1 MKIFLLIFFIS
12 AILQVGE
19 KEKQTV
25 DSIVY
30 LEGVTVSARK
40 PMFTLKPN
48 SRKES
53 IHVRGKGKTALI
65 SKVVVDKDKKYKI
78 NAVEFF
84 FNYKW
89 QDIENEGF
97 YIKPLLISAVDGK
110 PAVEYLHS
118 KILYFVSKKIDK
130 VIYIDLS
137 KFNIEIEKVNA
148 FFVGLEF
155 VDAKGN
161 SLYEDFNVT
170 MLPVRKKKYS
180 SYIKGNCSRCV
191 FTPFD
196 LDEKTGLSLKY
207 TIYYE

>member
-1 MKIFLLIFFIS
+1 MKIFFVILFIS
-12 AILQVGE
+12 TILQVDG
-19 KEKQTV
+19 KEKQTA

-40 PMFTLKPN
+40 PMLTLKPN

-53 IHVRGKGKTALI
+53 IHVRGKGKTALV
-65 SKVVVDKDKKYKI
+65 SKVVVDQAKKYKI

-89 QDIENEGF
+89 QDIEDEGF

-110 PAVEYLHS
+110 PSVEYLHS
-118 KILYFVSKKIDK
+118 KTLYFVSKKIDK

-137 KFNIEIEKVNA
+137 KFNIQIENANA
-148 FFVGLEF
+148 FFVGIEF

-170 MLPVRKKKYS
+170 MLPLKKKKNYT
-180 SYIKGNCSRCV
+180 YIKGNCSKCV

-196 LDEKTGLSLKY
+196 LDEKFGLSLKY